1 MSFILTK
8 PDGEKMP
15 RTIQRPV
22 VAGSDFQQGALL
34 LVNGS
39 DEFAECGAD
48 PASIAAVAASGAG
61 PDNTGFNILGERGFP
76 PGYVQGHA
84 VQNEQLFHAEYV
96 GTLPA
101 VAGGS
106 YGVVKDA
113 DGKWKVDFA
122 ETINTRVKLVDLS
135 WTAAPLNVPR
145 VVVSFLAANVQ
156 VVG

>member
-15 RTIQRPV
+15 RTVERPV
-22 VAGSDFQQGALL
+22 VAGSDFLQGSLL

-48 PASIAAVAASGAG
+48 PASVAAVAASGAG
-61 PDNTGFNILGERGFP
+61 PDTSGRNPLGERGFP
-76 PGYVQGHA
+76 PGYVQGHSI
-84 VQNEQLFHAEYV
+84 QGEQLFHAEYV
-96 GTLPA
+96 GALPA

-122 ETINTRVKLVDLS
+122 EVTNVVVKLQSLK
-135 WTAAPLNVPR
+135 WTEAPLNQPR
-145 VVVSFLAANVQ
+145 VVVSFLPAVVQ
-156 VVG
+156 VIG